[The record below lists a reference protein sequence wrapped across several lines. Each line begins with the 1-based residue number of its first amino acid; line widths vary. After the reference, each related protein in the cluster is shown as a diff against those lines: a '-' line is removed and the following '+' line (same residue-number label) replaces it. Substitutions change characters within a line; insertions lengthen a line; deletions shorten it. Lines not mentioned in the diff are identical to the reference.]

1 MNLFGLQTT
10 LRKQLHKPFALTPLG
25 RSGYAN
31 GAAASGL
38 SNRFKWEDLLVPIKQ
53 QQVNI
58 ARIYSDWHQR
68 NDKPIATQMQ
78 LKVAI
83 WIALVYVAN

>member
-1 MNLFGLQTT
+1 M
-10 LRKQLHKPFALTPLG
+10 
-25 RSGYAN
+25 
-31 GAAASGL
+31 
-38 SNRFKWEDLLVPIKQ
+38 LVPIKQ

-83 WIALVYVAN
+83 WIALVYVAIIDQQ

>member
-1 MNLFGLQTT
+1 M
-10 LRKQLHKPFALTPLG
+10 
-25 RSGYAN
+25 
-31 GAAASGL
+31 
-38 SNRFKWEDLLVPIKQ
+38 LVPIKQ

-83 WIALVYVAN
+83 WIALVYVAIIFPVILTPASRAKCNAL